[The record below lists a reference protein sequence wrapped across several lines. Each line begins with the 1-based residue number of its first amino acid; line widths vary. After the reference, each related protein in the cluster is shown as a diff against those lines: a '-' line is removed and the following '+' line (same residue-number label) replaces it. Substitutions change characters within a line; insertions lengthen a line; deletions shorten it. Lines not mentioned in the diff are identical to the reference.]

1 MLSLRYDP
9 TLRECD
15 LVWDGERLEEEDP
28 LLTAILVSLFT
39 DQRVTG
45 GEVPAGV
52 GLGGWWGEAFPEDP
66 ADSEGSRIWAVR
78 ARGRA
83 DSATCREIEGAAR
96 ECLAWLLEDTVCTS
110 VTAAAAVIRSGTI
123 GLTVRAIAADDQRE
137 VVFTTELG

>member
-66 ADSEGSRIWAVR
+66 ADSEP
-78 ARGRA
+78 
-83 DSATCREIEGAAR
+83 E
-96 ECLAWLLEDTVCTS
+96 EDKP
-110 VTAAAAVIRSGTI
+110 
-123 GLTVRAIAADDQRE
+123 
-137 VVFTTELG
+137 